1 MIEMATTSITI
12 TAIGWKLLCCC
23 LLFWA
28 LPVHISVID
37 DLERKALSFLRGG
50 SRGYQSL
57 PQMHQIFFLLVKYLF
72 DRSQC
77 LLLVR
82 VRGVGAHC
90 IAYRCLTRL
99 VHFNF
104 TAQLSWTALVWWIWP
119 SNLPSTHPLCDWFC
133 PLSFLRLCLLFQSIE
148 HQRQHSSQPFVDE
161 RKGAALP
168 WL

>member
-1 MIEMATTSITI
+1 MIEMATTSITT

-72 DRSQC
+72 D
-77 LLLVR
+77 
-82 VRGVGAHC
+82 
-90 IAYRCLTRL
+90 
-99 VHFNF
+99 
-104 TAQLSWTALVWWIWP
+104 
-119 SNLPSTHPLCDWFC
+119 PLNHKIIY
-133 PLSFLRLCLLFQSIE
+133 SHVLRNDVAVNDGIHL
-148 HQRQHSSQPFVDE
+148 
-161 RKGAALP
+161 
-168 WL
+168 